1 MYAGELY
8 DISKSYDWNYDHA
21 PNRPDRSEIRP
32 IAGDW
37 NFCGLASNSPLGV
50 PAGPLLNSQWI
61 LYYASLGFD
70 VLTYKTVRSAERK
83 CYGLPNLL
91 PVEGGPL
98 VGEGGEINSSEGS
111 FDTWAISFGMPS
123 KDPAVWRKD
132 VERARLG
139 LGKGQVLVVSVV
151 ASPQP
156 GWTIDEVAE
165 DFATCAKW
173 AAESG
178 AQAVEPNL
186 SCPNV
191 CTQEGDL
198 YLSPSASKIV
208 TQAVRAAIG
217 RLPLI
222 LKAGLFP
229 SLSHAEQFVEAIA
242 PTADAISSTNS
253 ITAKV
258 RAANGELLFEGLK
271 RGIGGAGIEKRC
283 REEVGMLA
291 GIIREKQLDL
301 KLVAVGGV
309 STPEHVTDRLA
320 AGAHHV
326 QLATAAMLNPNIALE
341 IRSKLL
347 AKEKNG

>member
-8 DISKSYDWNYDHA
+8 DISKSYDWNYEHA
-21 PNRPDRSEIRP
+21 PSRQVRSEIHP
-32 IAGDW
+32 LAGDW
-37 NFCGLASNSPLGV
+37 NFCGLALNSPLGV

-98 VGEGGEINSSEGS
+98 VGEGGEINSSKGS

-156 GWTIDEVAE
+156 GWTIDQVAE
-165 DFATCAKW
+165 DFARCAKW

-178 AQAVEPNL
+178 AHAVEPNL

-198 YLSPSASKIV
+198 YLSPSASKTV
-208 TQAVRAAIG
+208 TLAVRSSIG
-217 RLPLI
+217 SLPLV

-229 SLSHAEQFVEAIA
+229 SRLHAEQFIDAIA
-242 PTADAISSTNS
+242 SDADAISSTNS

-258 RAANGELLFEGLK
+258 RAPSGELLFDGLK
-271 RGIGGAGIEKRC
+271 RGIGGAGIQERC
-283 REEVGMLA
+283 MEEIRMLG
-291 GIIREKQLDL
+291 GIIREKRYDL

-309 STPEHVTDRLA
+309 STVEHVTDRLA

-326 QLATAAMLNPNIALE
+326 QMATAAMLNPNIALE
-341 IRSKLL
+341 IRTRLL
-347 AKEKNG
+347 AK